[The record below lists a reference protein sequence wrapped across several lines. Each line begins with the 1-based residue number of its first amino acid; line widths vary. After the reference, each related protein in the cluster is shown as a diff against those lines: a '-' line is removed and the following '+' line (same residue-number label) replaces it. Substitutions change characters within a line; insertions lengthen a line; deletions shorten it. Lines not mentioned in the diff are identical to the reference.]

1 MKKFLATTLIMSI
14 AVLASYD
21 TIASKKVTV
30 HQAHGIAMHGELKYG
45 ADFKHF
51 DYVNPAAPKGGKV
64 VLSAFGSYDSL
75 NPFILKGEPG
85 AGIRAYMFE
94 SLATHSSD
102 EAFTMYGLLAET
114 IEWPEDRSWVTLTLR
129 PEARWHDGL
138 PVTVED
144 VIWSLEILKTKGHP
158 FYRAYYANLE
168 KAEKVGE
175 RKVKFTFSGPPN
187 PELPLITS
195 QMHILPKHDW
205 EGRDFG
211 TTLDPPI
218 GSGPYKIKSL
228 NPGRSITYELD
239 ENYWG
244 KDLPVNV
251 GQYNFGIMRFD
262 YYRDEGIER
271 EAFKAGAIDFF
282 QENTSKEWATGYN
295 IPAVEKGVMIKRE
308 IKHEDPQG
316 MQAFV
321 FNTRREIF
329 KDPNVRQ
336 ALGYVFDYEWT
347 NKNLFYDS
355 YKRTTSYFANSELA
369 SSGLPSEDELKILEK
384 YRSRIP
390 DEVFT
395 GTFSPPKT
403 DGSGNIRAN
412 LRTAL
417 KQLKEAGW
425 EIRDGKLTNVKTDT
439 VMHFEILLRNP
450 SFERIV
456 LPFTKNL
463 EKLGAETTVRTVDT
477 AQYQNRMDSY
487 DFDVTIVT
495 WRQSLS
501 PGNEQRDFWNSEA
514 ADTNGTRNLAGIKDP
529 VVDELIDL
537 VITASDRESLINR
550 TRALDRV
557 LLWSHYVIP
566 QWHISAY
573 RVAYWDKFNT
583 PEIMPK
589 YGLGIDTW
597 WVDSQLEAQL
607 KERKGGLK

>member
-1 MKKFLATTLIMSI
+1 MKKFLVATLVMGFAI
-14 AVLASYD
+14 LASYD
-21 TIASKKVTV
+21 AIASKEVTV
-30 HQAHGIAMHGELKYG
+30 HQAHGIAMHGEPKYG

-51 DYVNPAAPKGGKV
+51 DYVNPAARKGGKV
-64 VLSAFGSYDSL
+64 VFSEFGSYDSL
-75 NPFILKGEPG
+75 NPFILKGESAVG
-85 AGIRAYMFE
+85 VRTYVFE
-94 SLATHSSD
+94 SLATSSSD

-114 IEWPEDRSWVTLTLR
+114 IEWPEDRSWVAFTLR

-175 RKVKFTFSGPPN
+175 GKVKFTFSGPPN
-187 PELPLITS
+187 PELPLITG
-195 QMHILPKHDW
+195 QMPILPKHDW
-205 EGRDFG
+205 EGRDFE

-251 GQYNFGIMRFD
+251 GQNNFGIMRYD
-262 YYRDEGIER
+262 YYRDEGVKR

-282 QENTSKEWATGYN
+282 QEQTSKEWATGYN

-308 IKHEDPQG
+308 IKNENPRG

-321 FNTRREIF
+321 FNTRREVF
-329 KDPNVRQ
+329 KDSNVRQ
-336 ALGYVFDYEWT
+336 ALGYAFDYEWT

-355 YKRTTSYFANSELA
+355 YMRTISYFANSELA
-369 SSGLPSEDELKILEK
+369 SSGLPSEGELKILEK
-384 YRSRIP
+384 YRGRIP
-390 DEVFT
+390 DKVFT
-395 GTFSPPKT
+395 EAFIPPKT
-403 DGSGNIRAN
+403 DGSGNIRSN
-412 LRTAL
+412 LRTAI

-425 EIRDGKLTNVKTDT
+425 EVHDGKLTNVETGT
-439 VMHFEILLRNP
+439 VMRFEILLVNP

-463 EKLGAETTVRTVDT
+463 EKLGAEANVRTVDT

-501 PGNEQRDFWNSEA
+501 PGNEQRDFWTSEA
-514 ADTNGTRNLAGIKDP
+514 ADTNGTRNLASIKDP
-529 VVDELIDL
+529 VVDELVDL
-537 VITASDRESLINR
+537 IISAPDRESLINR

-589 YGLGIDTW
+589 YSLGIDTW

-607 KERKGGLK
+607 AERKRALK